1 MTTFRLILGLAGLLY
16 LAGCASP
23 SPAPKLAGDHPPT
36 AIVQLRPQFPYKLFE
51 AGASGFATVQFTVAA
66 DGTVVHAV
74 VIDASHEDFARL
86 AIACISKWKFEPAI
100 KDGQPVAAR
109 MVVPFTFENPDGH

>member
-1 MTTFRLILGLAGLLY
+1 
-16 LAGCASP
+16 
-23 SPAPKLAGDHPPT
+23 
-36 AIVQLRPQFPYKLFE
+36 
-51 AGASGFATVQFTVAA
+51 
-66 DGTVVHAV
+66 VHAV
-74 VIDASHEDFARL
+74 VIDASHEDFARS